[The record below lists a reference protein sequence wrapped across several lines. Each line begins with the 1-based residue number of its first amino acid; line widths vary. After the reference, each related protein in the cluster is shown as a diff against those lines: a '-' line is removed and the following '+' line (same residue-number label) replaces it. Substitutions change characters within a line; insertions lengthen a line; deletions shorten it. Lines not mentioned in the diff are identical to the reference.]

1 MSKICN
7 FASREKKEVH
17 FKKNMYVHGFLRKR
31 VFIGQ
36 KKNANYLD
44 PSNSLQFPTELIQ
57 HEFMQIESIF
67 FEESLYYLLISYWP
81 FFNHSS

>member
-1 MSKICN
+1 M
-7 FASREKKEVH
+7 H
-17 FKKNMYVHGFLRKR
+17 FKKNMHVHGFPSKTR
-31 VFIGQ
+31 IYWAE
-36 KKNANYLD
+36 KNANYLD